1 MTDKAK
7 ALGKQP
13 YFPVTLTADY
23 EDIGVV
29 KFGHSTGI
37 TIRQAIMKGAFKA
50 LLSNSAIAGITYA
63 VLAEHA
69 ISATDALLE
78 AMVEEK

>member
-7 ALGKQP
+7 ELGSQS
-13 YFPVTLTADY
+13 YFPTAAPTIDPY
-23 EDIGVV
+23 GVDSY
-29 KFGHSTGI
+29 GADGI
-37 TIRQAIMKGAFKA
+37 TIRQAIMKGAFEA

-78 AMVEEK
+78 AMVEDSE